1 MEQYE
6 SVWDAIELDPAQA
19 ADMKERSALMNELRQ
34 HIDHEGLSKTKAA
47 KLFGVPPADIS
58 ALLKG
63 NINVLTVEL
72 LNQMKASARIE
83 KSC

>member
-6 SVWDAIELDPAQA
+6 SVWDAIELDPTQS
-19 ADMKERSALMNELRQ
+19 ADMKERSALVVELRQ
-34 HIDHEGLSKTKAA
+34 IIDSEGLSSANAA
-47 KLFGVPPADIS
+47 ELFRVPPADIS

-63 NINVLTVEL
+63 NINALTVEL